1 MPPETIK
8 LFYTLGVLPK
18 LKLCMYILTFLFLH
32 ASLPKGSILDTT
44 NLKSGRT
51 ESEHLCLLTRA
62 HTNAPSCRQ
71 ANASTQGA
79 LRR

>member
-44 NLKSGRT
+44 NLKSGPDLNT
-51 ESEHLCLLTRA
+51 FAC
-62 HTNAPSCRQ
+62 
-71 ANASTQGA
+71 
-79 LRR
+79 